1 MRRPATWLAAFALFG
16 LAGCSGVQ
24 SALDPAADQAQA
36 IKGVFD
42 LMMWVCGVIYL
53 LVLGFLAWA
62 LWRGRRR
69 LSRPEEP
76 PRPVAEDRGAYRG
89 LISWTAVIVGGLTIL
104 ITASFLVDR
113 SLVQAGPR
121 PLKVKVTAQQW
132 WWKVEY
138 DDPLNTDHHLTTA
151 NELHLPLNRPAEIEL
166 QATDV
171 IHSFWI
177 PNLHGKEDLIPGRT
191 NHIVITPRR
200 AGYYRGQCAEFC
212 GLQHAN
218 MAIDATV
225 QRPQDF
231 NAWWAA
237 SLTPAKPPASPSQ
250 QFGQQIFTTRACGM
264 CHAIAGTD
272 ASGQVAPDLTHL
284 ASRKSLAAG
293 ALPYSRANLAA
304 WIRNPQAIKPGSN
317 MPAVPL
323 EPAEMTAMVDY
334 LDSLR

>member
-1 MRRPATWLAAFALFG
+1 MSRRATILLTAALC
-16 LAGCSGVQ
+16 LAGCAGRQ
-24 SALDPAADQAQA
+24 SALNPAADQAQA
-36 IKGVFD
+36 IGGVLT
-42 LMMWVCGVIYL
+42 LMLWICGFMYV
-53 LVLGFLAWA
+53 LVLAFLAWA

-69 LSRPEEP
+69 LATAEGA
-76 PRPVAEDRGAYRG
+76 PRPVADDRGANRALTSWVVLIIAG
-89 LISWTAVIVGGLTIL
+89 LSIL

-121 PLKVKVTAQQW
+121 PLKIKVTAQQW

-138 DDPLNTDHHLTTA
+138 DDPLNPSHHLTTA
-151 NELHLPLNRPAEIEL
+151 NELHLPLDRPADIEL
-166 QATDV
+166 QAADV

-191 NHIVITPRR
+191 NHIIITPRR
-200 AGYYRGQCAEFC
+200 AGLYRGQCAEFC
-212 GLQHAN
+212 GLQHTN

-231 NAWWAA
+231 DAWWAQ
-237 SLTPAKPPASPSQ
+237 SLTPAKPPATATQ
-250 QFGQQIFTTRACGM
+250 AFGQQVFTTRACGM

-284 ASRKSLAAG
+284 ASRSSLAAG
-293 ALPYSRANLAA
+293 SLPYSRANLAR
-304 WIRNPQAIKPGSN
+304 WIANPQAIKPGSN

-323 EPAEMTAMVDY
+323 EPAEMTAVVDY
-334 LDSLR
+334 LDSLK

>member
-1 MRRPATWLAAFALFG
+1 MLPAAALLALTAC
-16 LAGCSGVQ
+16 AGRQ
-24 SALDPAADQAQA
+24 SALDPAADQSMA
-36 IKGVFD
+36 IGEVLH
-42 LMMWVCGVIYL
+42 LMLWVCGAMYL
-53 LVLGFLAWA
+53 LVLGFLALA

-69 LSRPEEP
+69 LAEADAP
-76 PRPVAEDRGAYRG
+76 PRPTADDRGARRVLTG
-89 LISWTAVIVGGLTIL
+89 WIVLIVAGLTVL
-104 ITASFLVDR
+104 VTVSFLVDR
-113 SLVQAGPR
+113 SLVQAGPK

-138 DDPLNTDHHLTTA
+138 DDPLNPSHHLVTA
-151 NELHLPLNRPAEIEL
+151 NELHLPLNRTADIEL
-166 QATDV
+166 QAADV

-200 AGYYRGQCAEFC
+200 AGLYRGQCAEFC
-212 GLQHAN
+212 GLQHTN

-231 NAWWAA
+231 NAWWAQ
-237 SLTPAKPPASPSQ
+237 SLTPAKPPATPSQ
-250 QFGQQIFTTRACGM
+250 VFGQQIFTTRACGM

-272 ASGQVAPDLTHL
+272 ASGQVAPDLTHV
-284 ASRKSLAAG
+284 ASRPSLAAG
-293 ALPYSRANLAA
+293 TLPYNRANLAA

-323 EPAEMTAMVDY
+323 EPAEMTALVDY
-334 LDSLR
+334 LDSLK